1 MDDLLNLQKLSVVA
15 TITTLLSEKLGI
27 TDKTVSEYII
37 HLAKSSKNL
46 QDFSAQLQDTGVEF
60 SELIVKQLFS
70 IICNEKPRNRSR
82 STHKLAKGD
91 IIEVVVK
98 SVLKSSIIVVLD
110 NGLEVEVSGSVE
122 AERGDKLRAKV
133 FDEDSLELKIISNK
147 TESSNPYYSAPK
159 SYGELTGIKLDT
171 DSAIKPRISSPEL

>member
-46 QDFSAQLQDTGVEF
+46 QNFSAQLQDTGVEF

-110 NGLEVEVSGSVE
+110 NGLEVEV
-122 AERGDKLRAKV
+122 
-133 FDEDSLELKIISNK
+133 
-147 TESSNPYYSAPK
+147 
-159 SYGELTGIKLDT
+159 
-171 DSAIKPRISSPEL
+171 